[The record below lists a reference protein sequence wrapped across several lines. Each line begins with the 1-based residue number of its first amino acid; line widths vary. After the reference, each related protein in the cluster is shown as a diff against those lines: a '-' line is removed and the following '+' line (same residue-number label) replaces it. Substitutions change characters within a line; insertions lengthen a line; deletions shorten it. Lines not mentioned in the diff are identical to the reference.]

1 MTCSKQPAAN
11 VTLGTHLPC
20 DMFPNHSAIISLSG
34 NIGVFPRAGNVYWY
48 FQLAKR
54 NIASLLK
61 NWNRECNI
69 CIKFDFSKR
78 FHMHIHTWLQE
89 EVHSLK
95 IMCRAFL
102 RPMIRGETGPPC
114 GNWGISSLDLKA
126 LTSNLTHIFKKW
138 KNGSFDLNLTEHTCR
153 SVCQSRSPKCKTCQL
168 LFSTVNVRSCSSLC
182 LQDPR
187 GIWGIWGTDYKDL
200 YFKLSLRLDLLQLQ
214 PELYL
219 YYRVAQDSTA
229 QQIYTK
235 DNLFNL

>member
-1 MTCSKQPAAN
+1 M
-11 VTLGTHLPC
+11 
-20 DMFPNHSAIISLSG
+20 
-34 NIGVFPRAGNVYWY
+34 
-48 FQLAKR
+48 
-54 NIASLLK
+54 IARK
-61 NWNRECNI
+61 
-69 CIKFDFSKR
+69 K
-78 FHMHIHTWLQE
+78 
-89 EVHSLK
+89 VHSLK

-102 RPMIRGETGPPC
+102 RPMIRGKTGPPC
-114 GNWGISSLDLKA
+114 GHWGISSLDLKA
-126 LTSNLTHIFKKW
+126 LTSNLTHILKKEKR

-153 SVCQSRSPKCKTCQL
+153 SVCQSTSPKCKTCQL

-200 YFKLSLRLDLLQLQ
+200 YFKLSLQLDLLQLQ